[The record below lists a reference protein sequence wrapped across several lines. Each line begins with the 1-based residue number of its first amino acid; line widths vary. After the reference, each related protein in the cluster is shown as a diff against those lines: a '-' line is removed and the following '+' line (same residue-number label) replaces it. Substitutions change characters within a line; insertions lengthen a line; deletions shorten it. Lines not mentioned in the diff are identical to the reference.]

1 MASAETPTAT
11 AGTRLLICV
20 PPPHRGESDEPIN
33 DIFLIDAENVRKILT
48 NTGGAVLQL
57 AEWQRIVLL
66 EVRVAVEVRDDTP
79 FHEVK
84 QAWRFEENEAQAGR
98 RPKAEGAI
106 VELMESGWNST
117 SGLPNGWNARGE
129 VVWY

>member
-11 AGTRLLICV
+11 AGTRLLIRV
-20 PPPHRGESDEPIN
+20 SLPHRGESDEPIN
-33 DIFLIDAENVRKILT
+33 DIFLVDAENVRKILT

-57 AEWQRIVLL
+57 TEWQRTVLL

-84 QAWRFEENEAQAGR
+84 QGWRFEENEA
-98 RPKAEGAI
+98 
-106 VELMESGWNST
+106 
-117 SGLPNGWNARGE
+117 
-129 VVWY
+129 